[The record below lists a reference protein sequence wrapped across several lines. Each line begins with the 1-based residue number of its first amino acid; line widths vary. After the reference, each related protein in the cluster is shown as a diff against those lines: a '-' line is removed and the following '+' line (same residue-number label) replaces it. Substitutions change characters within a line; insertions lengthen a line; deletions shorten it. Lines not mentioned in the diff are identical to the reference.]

1 MRLLKLIGKILL
13 LPVVLLLGIL
23 RLLVKIGMEV
33 SSFILGALMLIVFG
47 CIIFTIIQH
56 TWNSMWILIVMEV
69 FLVMITAGT
78 GVIQGVLDVRQTTSY
93 ELQKK
98 YYEDFV
104 RRHPNWTLVKI
115 YADEG
120 ISGTSLKHR
129 DAFNEMIE
137 HAG

>member
-23 RLLVKIGMEV
+23 RLLVTIGMEV

-78 GVIQGVLDVRQTTSY
+78 GVIQGVLDIASDS
-93 ELQKK
+93 L
-98 YYEDFV
+98 
-104 RRHPNWTLVKI
+104 
-115 YADEG
+115 
-120 ISGTSLKHR
+120 SGFMRS
-129 DAFNEMIE
+129 
-137 HAG
+137 

>member
-47 CIIFTIIQH
+47 CIIFTIVQH

-69 FLVMITAGT
+69 FLVLITAGT
-78 GVIQGVLDVRQTTSY
+78 GVIQGVLDIASDS
-93 ELQKK
+93 L
-98 YYEDFV
+98 
-104 RRHPNWTLVKI
+104 
-115 YADEG
+115 
-120 ISGTSLKHR
+120 SGVMRS
-129 DAFNEMIE
+129 
-137 HAG
+137 